1 MVSPHPF
8 HKRVLSRVCFYG
20 GVACYLWLLQF
31 VEQQATNRDLSD
43 GTSAADVTLS
53 LR

>member
-8 HKRVLSRVCFYG
+8 HKRILSRIGFYG

-31 VEQQATNRDLSD
+31 VEQKMNQSGLTQQASALV
-43 GTSAADVTLS
+43 TSEQ
-53 LR
+53 